1 MPIRMVATPL
11 LGVGLLALIL
21 IVHVGIANA
30 QVKCWVP
37 RQNEGPVT
45 DKRWAR
51 HLKAISAAETGM
63 NRKTLG

>member
-11 LGVGLLALIL
+11 LGVGLLALML
-21 IVHVGIANA
+21 IVHVGIADA

-37 RQNEGPVT
+37 RHIEGPVT

-51 HLKAISAAETGM
+51 HQKPFS
-63 NRKTLG
+63 NSHRSS